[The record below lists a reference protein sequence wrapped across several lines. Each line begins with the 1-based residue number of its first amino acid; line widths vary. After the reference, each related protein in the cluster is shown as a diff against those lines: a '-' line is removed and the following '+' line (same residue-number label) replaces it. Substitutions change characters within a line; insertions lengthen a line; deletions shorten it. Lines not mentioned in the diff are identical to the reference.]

1 VSWELGRIV
10 HKEVRDVLQQEP
22 SMPQAGASVEDLVTR
37 RCEYC
42 EGSGEV
48 DVGEVVSVFETCPVC
63 EGCREVRVPA
73 DYVKC
78 PVCDGTGKNDIGE
91 ILEVFEPCGR
101 CKGTGWA
108 PPPPVYR

>member
-1 VSWELGRIV
+1 MSLRSEILN
-10 HKEVRDVLQQEP
+10 KEVRDVLQQEP

-48 DVGEVVSVFETCPVC
+48 DVGEVASVFETCPVC
-63 EGCREVRVPA
+63 EGNCEVRVPN
-73 DYVKC
+73 DYTRC
-78 PVCDGTGKNDIGE
+78 RRCDGTGREDVGG
-91 ILEVFEPCGR
+91 ILELFEPCER
-101 CKGTGWA
+101 CHGTGWA